1 MFIRGKRVSLSYVEI
16 VKIHNIIKTS
26 TSPSS
31 RHDFYLIG
39 TALNSYTSSR
49 DTASFSEILTR
60 YQTSLTLIPLGV
72 VSLASL
78 PLLDPTPK
86 LATPLTSLLPT
97 ASTAPMGYVN
107 ASQHVCEG
115 RGPAFLR
122 DLKGSNSSYRSATSL
137 PANNE
142 VQFARKPPRDAR
154 TFMRLGP
161 VAATVST
168 LKSRTAVPFHTP
180 TVPF

>member
-1 MFIRGKRVSLSYVEI
+1 MFKRGKRISLSYVEI
-16 VKIHNIIKTS
+16 VKIHKTS

-49 DTASFSEILTR
+49 DTDSFSEILTR

-107 ASQHVCEG
+107 SSQHVCDG
-115 RGPAFLR
+115 RSPAF
-122 DLKGSNSSYRSATSL
+122 
-137 PANNE
+137 
-142 VQFARKPPRDAR
+142 
-154 TFMRLGP
+154 
-161 VAATVST
+161 
-168 LKSRTAVPFHTP
+168 
-180 TVPF
+180 